1 MDSVIVLLT
10 ERLIWADSVIVSG
23 FWADLGY
30 LYVLLVGR
38 KDVACWRYS
47 LYKSQFFT
55 LALEK
60 VNFINTCS
68 SVTRGWSVS
77 CSISMSFD

>member
-23 FWADLGY
+23 FWADLGC

-47 LYKSQFFT
+47 LYKSPFFT
-55 LALEK
+55 LA
-60 VNFINTCS
+60 
-68 SVTRGWSVS
+68 
-77 CSISMSFD
+77 